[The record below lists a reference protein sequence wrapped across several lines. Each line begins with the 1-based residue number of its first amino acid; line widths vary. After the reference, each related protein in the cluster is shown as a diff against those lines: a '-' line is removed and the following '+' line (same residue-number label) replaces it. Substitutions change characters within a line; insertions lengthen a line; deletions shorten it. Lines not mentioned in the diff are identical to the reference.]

1 MQKKKSLPQHSR
13 RFPLTVT
20 AVAVM
25 TLLGGC
31 AIMPQP
37 FSQDEQRQ
45 IADQD
50 RVEARRDVEPLSH
63 PLTLSEAVARALKYN
78 LDHRTRLMEQA
89 VALGQFDLSRYD
101 MLPKLLA
108 SAGYNTRDNENIS
121 RAKDSVTG
129 LPSLA
134 NPYISSD
141 RSHTTTD
148 LGLTWNL
155 LDFGISYLSAKQNA
169 DRVLIASERRRKAMH
184 ILVQDVRTA
193 FWRAASA
200 EKLEK
205 EVQNTI
211 SLAESALVDSR
222 RIETEQ
228 IRNPLEALRY
238 QRTILENLRILESI
252 RQELTTARIEL
263 AALTNLPPGSSFSI
277 AEPTGDALKPPR
289 INLPIEQMEEIA
301 VANNADLREQFYN
314 ARIAV
319 EETKKSLLRL
329 FPSISFNYNLRHDT
343 NSYLV
348 NKNWQEAGALVSWN
362 LFSLLSAPATMRY
375 SEANEKLAE
384 QRRIA
389 VQMAVLAQAHL
400 ARQQYENAYSLF
412 ERADTIWQVDQRIYE
427 HTANREAAATQSKLE
442 RISSNTSAIIS
453 LLRRYQALAQ
463 VYAANSKVQS
473 TLGMEPAV
481 SDLNT
486 TSLDDLTKEIDK
498 SLRDWEH
505 LRQGSQARP
514 QADANK
520 AGAATMS
527 SQEVPASTAT
537 PQELPAATA
546 YISQRPGILAPMLPA
561 QSATPAARTFKTAK
575 EWQID
580 VNLAQSARLTA
591 LSYPTN
597 TRIEFAK

>member
-1 MQKKKSLPQHSR
+1 MKQHRLPSTVTRMSKKMKKNPVLPMLSR
-13 RFPLTVT
+13 RLTLT
-20 AVAVM
+20 ATSLAV
-25 TLLGGC
+25 LGALNGC
-31 AIMPQP
+31 AVTPQP
-37 FSQDEQRQ
+37 LSIEEQQQ
-45 IADQD
+45 ITSRD
-50 RVEARRDVEPLSH
+50 RSAAQRDVEPLQG
-63 PLTLSEAVARALKYN
+63 PLTLSDAVARALKYN

-101 MLPKLLA
+101 MLPKLVA
-108 SAGYNTRDNENIS
+108 SAGYSSRDNENIS

-141 RSHTTTD
+141 KSHTTTD

-155 LDFGISYLSAKQNA
+155 LDFGVSYFNAKQNA

-184 ILVQDVRTA
+184 LLVQDVRSA

-211 SLAESALVDSR
+211 ALAESALNDSR
-222 RIETEQ
+222 RIEAEQ
-228 IRNPLEALRY
+228 IRNPIEALRY

-263 AALTNLPPGSSFSI
+263 AALINLPPGSNFSI

-289 INLPIEQMEEIA
+289 INLPIEQMEELA

-329 FPSISFNYNLRHDT
+329 FPNISFNYNLRHDT

-348 NKNWQEAGALVSWN
+348 NKSWQEAGAQVSWN
-362 LFSLLSAPATMRY
+362 LFSLLSVPATMRY
-375 SEANEKLAE
+375 TEANEKLAE

-400 ARQQYENAYSLF
+400 ARQQYENAYTLF
-412 ERADTIWQVDQRIYE
+412 ERADAIWQVDQRLHE
-427 HTANREAAATQSKLE
+427 HTANREVAATQSKLE
-442 RISSNTSAIIS
+442 RISTNTSAIIS
-453 LLRRYQALAQ
+453 LLRRYQALSQ

-473 TLGMEPAV
+473 SLGLEPV
-481 SDLNT
+481 ISDIST
-486 TSLDDLTKEIDK
+486 TSLDNLRQEIDK
-498 SLRDWEH
+498 SLRDWE
-505 LRQGSQARP
+505 QSKDKP
-514 QADANK
+514 
-520 AGAATMS
+520 AGAN
-527 SQEVPASTAT
+527 
-537 PQELPAATA
+537 
-546 YISQRPGILAPMLPA
+546 
-561 QSATPAARTFKTAK
+561 TPAAPTPSAALRPPALRPSGDAQVSLETVRFRSAANLKTA
-575 EWQID
+575 
-580 VNLAQSARLTA
+580 S
-591 LSYPTN
+591 LSPAPLPG
-597 TRIEFAK
+597 IAK